1 MNHLFQ
7 TFIVVL
13 SFAFCQVSN
22 SQKQDTNAK
31 AIQKYLI
38 ESGKYL
44 HSDRPELS
52 LQNAKK
58 ALTLAIK
65 SNDEAS
71 IAKAYNFIGLN
82 FVEIYDYDKAID
94 YYNKALIHAE
104 NTNNDTIKSWL
115 YNNLGNVY
123 SYNKDDDETAIKYYL
138 QSLEFAKKVDIIE
151 FAYNKLNLVNTYF
164 EDKKF
169 EEGKIHLNEVRPHI
183 DSLQNEHEAQ
193 FFYYSLSGDYE
204 EYKGNLAIAEHNL
217 LKALSICQAKHKN
230 FNPLHEIGMNE
241 SLSLFYYRRKQF
253 DKAYKYLLATDS
265 LRKVDYE
272 NQRNEKVKGL
282 IKQIENEEVTKDLIR
297 MEADKRV
304 QDQRLLN
311 SKILI
316 ILIGVIFLTTL
327 IILYSQLKL
336 NKIRRKSNEE
346 LKEANEKLKIAKEKA
361 EEASVV
367 KSQFVSTIS
376 HELRTPLYGVIGITD
391 IIEVEH
397 QELEN
402 SPHLKALKFSANYLL
417 SLVND
422 ILKVYKFEENKVVL
436 ENNLFNLE
444 DKLETIKDSLD
455 NIALKYNND
464 ILIKV
469 DKRIPEYIIG
479 DSIRLSQII
488 LNLVSNSLKFTHDG
502 KVTISADL
510 EKTDQESVYIKFKVK
525 DTGAGIPKEYQD
537 KVFDK
542 FVQIDRKEDDYQGT
556 GLGLTIVK
564 KLIELFKGDIQLESE
579 INKGTTVT
587 FTIPFESGEN
597 KVNEFVNNI
606 EVDLSLPK
614 TYKILIVEDN
624 KINQIVT
631 KKLLENHKF
640 QCEIADD
647 GFYALELLE
656 KYQFDAI
663 LMDINM
669 PKINGFETTKLIRQ
683 KGYTIPIIAVT
694 AFEKEEVQEKAKH
707 SGIDDIIAKPFDT
720 RKLFQMIR
728 FHINLK
734 EQEQEQA

>member
-7 TFIVVL
+7 TLIVIL

-22 SQKQDTNAK
+22 AQKHDTNAK

-58 ALTLAIK
+58 ALSLAIK

-123 SYNKDDDETAIKYYL
+123 SYNKDDDETGIKYYL

-183 DSLQNEHEAQ
+183 DSLKNEHEAQ

-265 LRKVDYE
+265 LRKLDYE

-361 EEASVV
+361 EEASIV

-469 DKRIPEYIIG
+469 DKKIPEYIIG

-510 EKTDQESVYIKFKVK
+510 EKTVHEAVYIKFKVK

-587 FTIPFESGEN
+587 FIIPFESGEN

-669 PKINGFETTKLIRQ
+669 PKINGFETTKLIRN

-694 AFEKEEVQEKAKH
+694 AFEKEEVQERAKL

-734 EQEQEQA
+734 EKEQV

>member
-7 TFIVVL
+7 TLLVILCFV
-13 SFAFCQVSN
+13 FCQVSI
-22 SQKQDTNAK
+22 SQIQNTNAK
-31 AIQKYLI
+31 AIHKYLR

-58 ALTLAIK
+58 ALSLAIK

-104 NTNNDTIKSWL
+104 NTDNDTIKSWL

-123 SYNKDDDETAIKYYL
+123 SYNKDDDETGIKYYL
-138 QSLEFAKKVDIIE
+138 QSLEYAKRVDIIE

-183 DSLQNEHEAQ
+183 DSLKNEHEAQ

-217 LKALSICQAKHKN
+217 LKALSICHAKHKN

-241 SLSLFYYRRKQF
+241 SISLFYYRRKQF

-282 IKQIENEEVTKDLIR
+282 IKQIESEEVTKDLIR
-297 MEADKRV
+297 MEADKRM

-361 EEASVV
+361 EEASIV

-694 AFEKEEVQEKAKH
+694 AFEKEEVQEKAKL

-734 EQEQEQA
+734 EKEQA

>member
-1 MNHLFQ
+1 MNHLFK
-7 TFIVVL
+7 TIIL
-13 SFAFCQVSN
+13 IFCFVFGMKVFSQNQN
-22 SQKQDTNAK
+22 SSSKKIKD
-31 AIQKYLI
+31 YLK

-44 HSDRPELS
+44 HTSQPDLS

-58 ALTLAIK
+58 ALSLAIK
-65 SNDEAS
+65 ENDEPS

-82 FVEIYDYDKAID
+82 FVEFYDYDKAID
-94 YYNKALIHAE
+94 YYNKALIHA
-104 NTNNDTIKSWL
+104 NKTDNDTIKSWL

-123 SYNKDDDETAIKYYL
+123 SYNKNDDETGIKYYL
-138 QSLEFAKKVDIIE
+138 QSLEYAKKVDIVE
-151 FAYNKLNLVNTYF
+151 FTYNKLNLVNTYF

-169 EEGKIHLNEVRPHI
+169 EEGKMHLNEVGPNI
-183 DSLQNEHEAQ
+183 DSLEREYEAQ
-193 FFYYSLSGDYE
+193 FFYYSLNADYE
-204 EYKGNLAIAEHNL
+204 EYMGNFAIAENNL
-217 LKALSICQAKHKN
+217 LKALEICKAKHKN
-230 FNPLHEIGMNE
+230 FDSNHEIGMYE
-241 SLSLFYYRRKQF
+241 SLSSFYYNRKLYE
-253 DKAYKYLLATDS
+253 KAYKYLLITDS
-265 LRKVDYE
+265 LKQLDYDSRK
-272 NQRNEKVKGL
+272 NEKVKGL
-282 IKQIENEEVTKDLIR
+282 VEQIEKEEVKRELIK
-297 MEADKRV
+297 MEANKRV
-304 QDQRLLN
+304 QDQKLLN

-327 IILYSQLKL
+327 ILLYSQLKL
-336 NKIRRKSNEE
+336 NRVRRKSNEE
-346 LKEANEKLKIAKEKA
+346 LREANEELRIAKENA
-361 EEASVV
+361 EEASKV

-422 ILKVYKFEENKVVL
+422 ILKVYKFEENNVVL

-444 DKLETIKDSLD
+444 DKLETIKNSLD

-464 ILIKV
+464 ILVKV
-469 DKRIPEYIIG
+469 DKKIPEYIIG

-488 LNLVSNSLKFTHDG
+488 LNLVSNSLKFTYDG
-502 KVTISADL
+502 KVTISAHLDNSEDEL
-510 EKTDQESVYIKFKVK
+510 IFIKFKVT
-525 DTGAGIPKEYQD
+525 DTGSGIPKEYQD

-564 KLIELFKGDIQLESE
+564 KLIDLFKGEIYLESE
-579 INKGTTVT
+579 VNKGTKVT
-587 FTIPFESGEN
+587 FIIPFESGEN

-614 TYKILIVEDN
+614 TYKILVVEDN

-640 QCEIADD
+640 LCEIADD
-647 GFYALELLE
+647 GYVALELLE
-656 KYQFDAI
+656 KHKFDAI

-669 PKINGFETTKLIRQ
+669 PKINGFETTKLVRQ
-683 KGYTIPIIAVT
+683 QGYKIPIIAVT
-694 AFEKEEVQEKAKH
+694 AFEKEEVQARAKQ
-707 SGIDDIIAKPFDT
+707 SGIDDVIAKPFDA

-728 FHINLK
+728 LHINSK
-734 EQEQEQA
+734 QGEE

>member
-1 MNHLFQ
+1 MNHLLQ
-7 TFIVVL
+7 AIVL
-13 SFAFCQVSN
+13 IFCFFFSIEGF
-22 SQKQDTNAK
+22 SQKESLSK
-31 AIQKYLI
+31 KRIKEYLI

-44 HSDRPELS
+44 HSNQPDLS

-58 ALTLAIK
+58 ALALAIK
-65 SNDEAS
+65 ENDESS

-82 FVEIYDYDKAID
+82 FVEFYDYDKAID
-94 YYNKALIHAE
+94 YYNKALLHAN
-104 NTNNDTIKSWL
+104 NTDNDTIKSWL

-123 SYNKDDDETAIKYYL
+123 SYNKNDDATGIDYYL
-138 QSLEFAKKVDIIE
+138 KSLEYAKKVDIVE
-151 FAYNKLNLVNTYF
+151 FTYNKLNLVNTYF

-169 EEGKIHLNEVRPHI
+169 EEGKIHLNDVRPHI
-183 DSLQNEHEAQ
+183 DSLEKEYEAQ

-204 EYKGNLAIAEHNL
+204 EYKGNLAIAENNL
-217 LKALSICQAKHKN
+217 LKALEISKAKHKN
-230 FNPLHEIGMNE
+230 FDPKHEVGMNE
-241 SLSLFYYRRKQF
+241 SLSLFYYNRKQY
-253 DKAYKYLLATDS
+253 DKAYKYLLITDS
-265 LRKVDYE
+265 LKQKDYDS
-272 NQRNEKVKGL
+272 QKNEKVKGL
-282 IKQIENEEVTKDLIR
+282 IEQIEKEEVKRELIK
-297 MEADKRV
+297 MEANKRV
-304 QDQRLLN
+304 QDQKLLN

-336 NKIRRKSNEE
+336 NRIRRKSNEE
-346 LKEANEKLKIAKEKA
+346 LREANEELLIAKEKA
-361 EEASVV
+361 EEASKV

-391 IIEVEH
+391 IIEIEH

-422 ILKVYKFEENKVVL
+422 ILKVYKFEENNVVL

-444 DKLETIKDSLD
+444 DKLETIKNSLD

-464 ILIKV
+464 ILIRV
-469 DKRIPEYIIG
+469 DKKIPEYIIG

-502 KVTISADL
+502 KVTISANLDKS
-510 EKTDQESVYIKFKVK
+510 ENEIIFIKFEVT
-525 DTGAGIPKEYQD
+525 DTGTGIPKEYQD

-564 KLIELFKGDIQLESE
+564 KLINLFKGEIYLESE
-579 INKGTTVT
+579 INKGTKVT
-587 FTIPFESGEN
+587 FVIPFESGEN

-614 TYKILIVEDN
+614 TYRILVVEDN

-640 QCEIADD
+640 HCEIADD
-647 GFYALELLE
+647 GYVALELLE
-656 KYQFDAI
+656 KQKFDAI

-683 KGYTIPIIAVT
+683 KGYKIPIIAVT
-694 AFEKEEVQEKAKH
+694 AFEKEEVQERAKQ
-707 SGIDDIIAKPFDT
+707 SGIDDVIAKPFDA

-728 FHINLK
+728 LHINSK
-734 EQEQEQA
+734 QEEE

>member
-1 MNHLFQ
+1 MSYLHKILLPILCFVFSIV
-7 TFIVVL
+7 TFSQI
-13 SFAFCQVSN
+13 QN
-22 SQKQDTNAK
+22 SETKTIK
-31 AIQKYLI
+31 KYLY

-44 HSDRPELS
+44 HSSQPELS

-58 ALTLAIK
+58 ALALAIK
-65 SNDEAS
+65 KNDESS

-82 FVEIYDYDKAID
+82 FVEIYDFDKAID
-94 YYNKALIHAE
+94 YYNKALIHAA
-104 NTNNDTIKSWL
+104 NANNDTIKSWL

-123 SYNKDDDETAIKYYL
+123 SYNKRDDETGIKYYL
-138 QSLEFAKKVDIIE
+138 QSLEFARKVDIIE
-151 FAYNKLNLVNTYF
+151 FTYNKLNLVNTYF
-164 EDKKF
+164 EKKRY
-169 EEGKIHLNEVRPHI
+169 EEGKVHLSEVRSHI
-183 DSLQNEHEAQ
+183 DSLKQEYEAQ
-193 FFYYSLSGDYE
+193 FFYYSLNGDYE
-204 EYKGNLAIAEHNL
+204 AFKGNFGIAENNLLRALAI
-217 LKALSICQAKHKN
+217 CQSKYKN
-230 FNPLHEIGMNE
+230 FNPAHEVGMNK
-241 SLSLFYYRRKQF
+241 SLAEFYFSRKQY

-265 LRKVDYE
+265 LRELE
-272 NQRNEKVKGL
+272 NEAQRNEKVKGL
-282 IKQIENEEVTKDLIR
+282 VEQIEKEEVKRDLIK

-304 QDQRLLN
+304 QDQKLLN
-311 SKILI
+311 IKILI

-327 IILYSQLKL
+327 TILYSQLKL
-336 NKIRRKSNEE
+336 NRVRRKSNEE
-346 LKEANEKLKIAKEKA
+346 LREANEELKIAKEKA
-361 EEASVV
+361 EEASKV

-422 ILKVYKFEENKVVL
+422 ILKVYKFEENRVVL

-444 DKLETIKDSLD
+444 DKLETIKNSLD

-464 ILIKV
+464 LLIKV
-469 DKRIPEYIIG
+469 DKKIPEYIIG

-510 EKTDQESVYIKFKVK
+510 VKEQDGLIFIQFKVI
-525 DTGAGIPKEYQD
+525 DTGAGIPEEYQD

-564 KLIELFKGDIQLESE
+564 KLIELFKGDIQLESKV
-579 INKGTTVT
+579 NKGTTVT

-614 TYKILIVEDN
+614 TYKILVVEDN

-647 GFYALELLE
+647 GYFALELLE
-656 KYQFDAI
+656 KHQFDAI

-683 KGYTIPIIAVT
+683 KGVTIPIIAVT
-694 AFEKEEVQEKAKH
+694 AFEKEEVQLKAKQ
-707 SGIDDIIAKPFDT
+707 SGIDDIIAKPFDA

-728 FHINLK
+728 LHVNNK
-734 EQEQEQA
+734 EE

>member
-1 MNHLFQ
+1 MNYFKVLLFII
-7 TFIVVL
+7 TF
-13 SFAFCQVSN
+13 SFFNNVI
-22 SQKQDTNAK
+22 SQNAK
-31 AIQKYLI
+31 EKIKTIKEYLS

-44 HSDRPELS
+44 HTSQPELS

-58 ALTLAIK
+58 ALALAIK
-65 SNDEAS
+65 KKDESS

-82 FVEIYDYDKAID
+82 FVEIYDFEKAID
-94 YYNKALIHAE
+94 YYNKALLHAE

-123 SYNKDDDETAIKYYL
+123 SYNKNDEEAGIKYYL
-138 QSLEFAKKVDIIE
+138 KSLEYARKVDIVE

-164 EDKKF
+164 EKKKF
-169 EEGKIHLNEVRPHI
+169 EEGKIHLDEVRMHI
-183 DSLQNEHEAQ
+183 DSLVGEHEAQ
-193 FFYYSLSGDYE
+193 FFFYSLNGDYE
-204 EYKGNLAIAEHNL
+204 EYKGNLSIAENNL
-217 LKALSICQAKHKN
+217 LKALKICQSKYNN
-230 FNPLHEIGMNE
+230 FNPSHEVGMNE
-241 SLSLFYYRRKQF
+241 SLSKFYFKRKQY

-265 LRKVDYE
+265 LRQIAFE
-272 NQRNEKVKGL
+272 LQRNEKVKGL
-282 IKQIENEEVTKDLIR
+282 VEQIEKEEVKRDLIK
-297 MEADKRV
+297 MEADKRI
-304 QDQRLLN
+304 QDEKFFN
-311 SKILI
+311 IKILI

-327 IILYSQLKL
+327 TILYSQLKL

-346 LKEANEKLKIAKEKA
+346 LREANEELRIAKEKA
-361 EEASVV
+361 EEASKI

-397 QELEN
+397 HELKN

-444 DKLETIKDSLD
+444 DKLETIKNSLD

-464 ILIKV
+464 IIIKV
-469 DKRIPEYIIG
+469 DKKIPEYIIG
-479 DSIRLSQII
+479 DSVRLSQII
-488 LNLVSNSLKFTHDG
+488 LNLVSNSLKFTHNG
-502 KVTISADL
+502 KVTITADL
-510 EKTDQESVYIKFKVK
+510 DYKNKEQIYIKFKVI
-525 DTGAGIPKEYQD
+525 DTGVGIPKEFQE

-542 FVQIDRKEDDYQGT
+542 FVQINRKEDDYQGT

-564 KLIELFKGDIQLESE
+564 KLIELFKGDIHLESE
-579 INKGTTVT
+579 ENKGTTIT
-587 FTIPFESGEN
+587 FTIPFESGKD
-597 KVNEFVNNI
+597 KVNDFINNI
-606 EVDLSLPK
+606 DVDLSLPK
-614 TYKILIVEDN
+614 TYKILVVEDN

-647 GFYALELLE
+647 GFVALELLE
-656 KYQFDAI
+656 SQKFDAI

-683 KGYTIPIIAVT
+683 KGFTIPIIAVT
-694 AFEKEEVQEKAKH
+694 AFEKEEVQIKAKQA
-707 SGIDDIIAKPFDT
+707 GIDDIIAKPFDT

-728 FHINLK
+728 LYINSK
-734 EQEQEQA
+734 EEELN